1 MHFVIIFGPPAVGK
15 MSVGKELANITGFKL
30 FHNHMS
36 IELVLTLFDYGTPEF
51 KQLNSS
57 IRRLIFETVSS
68 SNLSGFIFTFVW
80 AFNIPEDKQ
89 YVEFVS
95 EIFRKNNWKVYFVE
109 LQCSLQERLRRNKT
123 EERLREKPSKR
134 SIKESEQRLL
144 ECEKKYVLNTQGDFY
159 FPEKYI
165 KIDNTSLSAI
175 EVAERIKSYF
185 NF

>member
-1 MHFVIIFGPPAVGK
+1 
-15 MSVGKELANITGFKL
+15 
-30 FHNHMS
+30 MS

-95 EIFRKNNWKVYFVE
+95 EIFRKNN
-109 LQCSLQERLRRNKT
+109 
-123 EERLREKPSKR
+123 
-134 SIKESEQRLL
+134 
-144 ECEKKYVLNTQGDFY
+144 
-159 FPEKYI
+159 
-165 KIDNTSLSAI
+165 
-175 EVAERIKSYF
+175 
-185 NF
+185 